1 MKGKLLFFVLGL
13 IVGAVL
19 LVVLKP
25 VLLPRMPEFLRGKA
39 KATQGRVVAKRLQG
53 DRLLLTVD
61 ASEGAVLATFTQ
73 KVPEIDLL
81 VDDGDLVTLDLP
93 AYEPFADNPT
103 IRAVRKKQLGER
115 DETRTP
121 AGPPMA
127 TDGAPVPSQSEGG
140 MAGEAQQGA
149 PSGAAEEGAQQE
161 GAQPP
166 PS

>member
-1 MKGKLLFFVLGL
+1 MKGKLLLFVLGL
-13 IVGAVL
+13 VLGAVL
-19 LVVLKP
+19 AVVAKP
-25 VLLPRMPEFLRGKA
+25 LLLPRMPEFLRGKA

-103 IRAVRKKQLGER
+103 IRAVKKKRMGEP
-115 DETRTP
+115 EAP
-121 AGPPMA
+121 AGATTAPPA
-127 TDGAPVPSQSEGG
+127 AGEGG
-140 MAGEAQQGA
+140 ATAEQAQPEAPPPALG
-149 PSGAAEEGAQQE
+149 EGAQQE

>member
-13 IVGAVL
+13 ILG
-19 LVVLKP
+19 VVLAVVAKP
-25 VLLPRMPEFLRGKA
+25 YLLPRMPEFLRGKA

-81 VDDGDLVTLDLP
+81 VDDGDLVTLGLP
-93 AYEPFADNPT
+93 GYEPFADNPP
-103 IRAVRKKQLGER
+103 ILAVKKKEIGEP
-115 DETRTP
+115 EPAAGAMAAPP
-121 AGPPMA
+121 AGGGAGGMRERAQP
-127 TDGAPVPSQSEGG
+127 GAPA
-140 MAGEAQQGA
+140 AGTEMEEAQQES
-149 PSGAAEEGAQQE
+149 P
-161 GAQPP
+161 PP